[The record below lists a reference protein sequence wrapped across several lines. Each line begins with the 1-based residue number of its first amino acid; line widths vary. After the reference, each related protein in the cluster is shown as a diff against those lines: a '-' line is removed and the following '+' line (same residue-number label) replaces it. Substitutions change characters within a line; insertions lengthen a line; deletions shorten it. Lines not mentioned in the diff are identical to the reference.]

1 MKSTGII
8 RRIDS
13 LGRIVIPK
21 EIRKSLKIFENDM
34 LEISLDNNVIK
45 LQKTSTFSDS
55 LNNYEEIFKL
65 VNKLYFCDVFVSDKS
80 KILLYVGK
88 DKMKYVGKNI
98 SNFLH
103 QCVNNYLI
111 IPIISSGDIYGI
123 LGFINYNSF
132 ENIINIGNI
141 IEKTL
146 HFELKEI

>member
-55 LNNYEEIFKL
+55 LNNY
-65 VNKLYFCDVFVSDKS
+65 D
-80 KILLYVGK
+80 
-88 DKMKYVGKNI
+88 
-98 SNFLH
+98 
-103 QCVNNYLI
+103 
-111 IPIISSGDIYGI
+111 
-123 LGFINYNSF
+123 
-132 ENIINIGNI
+132 
-141 IEKTL
+141 
-146 HFELKEI
+146 

>member
-65 VNKLYFCDVFVSDKS
+65 VTFKSYKKDTIAYRTNLY
-80 KILLYVGK
+80 
-88 DKMKYVGKNI
+88 
-98 SNFLH
+98 
-103 QCVNNYLI
+103 QEQ
-111 IPIISSGDIYGI
+111 GI
-123 LGFINYNSF
+123 R
-132 ENIINIGNI
+132 
-141 IEKTL
+141 
-146 HFELKEI
+146 

>member
-55 LNNYEEIFKL
+55 LKNYE
-65 VNKLYFCDVFVSDKS
+65 
-80 KILLYVGK
+80 
-88 DKMKYVGKNI
+88 
-98 SNFLH
+98 
-103 QCVNNYLI
+103 
-111 IPIISSGDIYGI
+111 
-123 LGFINYNSF
+123 
-132 ENIINIGNI
+132 
-141 IEKTL
+141 
-146 HFELKEI
+146 